1 MLTDKNFTRTLRCA
15 EVVEEVQQAA
25 DGASASQPASRRSSL
40 SFREPQLSRGHWLR
54 PQLLFS
60 SIHYDPSL
68 NEHSTERQPPTERWL
83 MRGRTLRSA
92 ADEQQ
97 LQRTQEAAADAAAD
111 WQQKLKQE
119 GLPSASAMLASADGS
134 PSKPGFFISR

>member
-1 MLTDKNFTRTLRCA
+1 M
-15 EVVEEVQQAA
+15 
-25 DGASASQPASRRSSL
+25 
-40 SFREPQLSRGHWLR
+40 R

-60 SIHYDPSL
+60 GIHYDPSL
-68 NEHSTERQPPTERWL
+68 NEHSAERQPPAERWL

-92 ADEQQ
+92 ADGQQ
-97 LQRTQEAAADAAAD
+97 LQRTQEAAADAAAE

-119 GLPSASAMLASADGS
+119 GLPSASAMLACADGS